1 MREIINLKL
10 HEPPNAITTFDGLS
24 LYLESK
30 ITLAFFFLEIFFTFL
45 MSGTVKPLLAYLDL
59 IYGLRVRLTLARLN

>member
-10 HEPPNAITTFDGLS
+10 HEPPKAITTFDGLS

-30 ITLAFFFLEIFFTFL
+30 ITLAFFFLEIFFYFFDVGYSEAFARL
-45 MSGTVKPLLAYLDL
+45 PLLD
-59 IYGLRVRLTLARLN
+59 LRVTCYVNACTP